1 MIHSDRHESPTTL
14 PESRLGL
21 FFEPYFSLPPL
32 PVPRLSRTEQCV
44 SSPLLDQIIVT
55 TNLAARRYV
64 YNCISKKWSANR
76 LDIWKVFS
84 DPLKSKTQIMD
95 NVPPGIPRDQWTSY
109 VNYRYKKETQEM
121 CNRNAESRKKQI
133 IPHTGGSKAN
143 SRRRAEMMAE
153 TGQMPGRAEL
163 YLATHKNVDGAY
175 VNEAA
180 KVICEKIQ
188 QTLSQSTVDESIIS
202 PDDAVGK
209 ILGKEHS
216 GRVRCLGL
224 GVVPTRVF
232 KQARPRF
239 SGMNASSVSCPS
251 NCQENYNK
259 LLNSHIQ
266 MMAAFKSYMIMKEGA
281 LPEQFVGLF
290 APTTTMPGDVSDSNR
305 SEPR

>member
-1 MIHSDRHESPTTL
+1 M
-14 PESRLGL
+14 
-21 FFEPYFSLPPL
+21 Y
-32 PVPRLSRTEQCV
+32 
-44 SSPLLDQIIVT
+44 
-55 TNLAARRYV
+55 Y
-64 YNCISKKWSANR
+64 
-76 LDIWKVFS
+76 
-84 DPLKSKTQIMD
+84 TQ
-95 NVPPGIPRDQWTSY
+95 
-109 VNYRYKKETQEM
+109 
-121 CNRNAESRKKQI
+121 
-133 IPHTGGSKAN
+133 
-143 SRRRAEMMAE
+143 
-153 TGQMPGRAEL
+153 
-163 YLATHKNVDGAY
+163 
-175 VNEAA
+175 
-180 KVICEKIQ
+180 EKIQ

-266 MMAAFKSYMIMKEGA
+266 MMAAFKSYMIMKEGT

-290 APTTTMPGDVSDSNR
+290 APTTTMVNIMFTFSLL
-305 SEPR
+305 E